1 MHGPQILVR
10 SLSRPAIRQKASTY
24 FWQYHSRSDRHS
36 KIACW
41 GILFD
46 LLRESA
52 LLRRHFAEGLLAFG
66 VNHEMR
72 DFRVNR
78 RKNLD
83 LVVCTPRDTTGT
95 GRTLADLLPK
105 YAIELTRPELAEFS
119 KLPSVREAPVGA
131 VRIALEAKA
140 CMTEHVKALPR
151 LHDELNSSHL
161 SIHGA
166 ANHAIAV
173 GFAMVNAAD
182 SFVSP
187 DLNKLDL
194 TTVRPVVTHHDQP
207 RVSERVLEK
216 LHQLPRRTKQTE
228 EGFDA
233 FGVVVVKCR
242 NDGSP
247 VTLVERPPAP
257 QPGDIFD
264 YGAMIRRAVDL
275 YESRYR

>member
-10 SLSRPAIRQKASTY
+10 SLSRPAIRQKGSKY
-24 FWQYHSRSDRHS
+24 LWQYHSRSDRHS

-52 LLRRHFAEGLLAFG
+52 VLRRHFEDGTLAFG
-66 VNHEMR
+66 VNHEMA
-72 DFRVNR
+72 DFKANR

-83 LVVCTPRDTTGT
+83 LVICTPREGGT

-105 YAIELTRPELAEFS
+105 YEMELTPKERAEFS

-140 CMTEHVKALPR
+140 CMTEHGKALPR

-166 ANHAIAV
+166 ANHAVAI
-173 GFAMVNAAD
+173 GFAMVNAAET
-182 SFVSP
+182 FVSS

-194 TTVRPVVTHHDQP
+194 TKVRATVTHHDQP
-207 RVSERVLEK
+207 RATERVLEK
-216 LHQLPRRTKQTE
+216 LHQLPRRTKLTE

-233 FGVVVVKCR
+233 FGVVVVECR

-247 VTLVERPPAP
+247 VRLVERPPAP
-257 QPGDIFD
+257 QPGDIFE
-264 YGAMIRRAVDL
+264 YAAMIRRAVDL
-275 YESRYR
+275 YESRHR